1 MNKLTYL
8 EVSATL
14 NDYANLTYQD
24 RGSFSYA
31 CGTFQSMLSSLV
43 AELPKHK
50 QAEFLQTLEGA
61 MQRVAQPA

>member
-8 EVSATL
+8 EVSASL
-14 NDYANLTYQD
+14 NDFANLSYQD

-43 AELPKHK
+43 SELPKHK
-50 QAEFLQTLEGA
+50 QAEFLQTLEDA
-61 MQRVAQPA
+61 MKRVAQPA

>member
-14 NDYANLTYQD
+14 NDYANLSYQD

-43 AELPKHK
+43 ADLPKHK
-50 QAEFLQTLEGA
+50 QAEFLQTLEDA
-61 MQRVAQPA
+61 MKRVAQPA

>member
-8 EVSATL
+8 EVSASL
-14 NDYANLTYQD
+14 NDFANLSYQD

-31 CGTFQSMLSSLV
+31 CGTFQSMLSSMV
-43 AELPKHK
+43 ADLPKHK
-50 QAEFLQTLEGA
+50 QAEFLRTLEGA